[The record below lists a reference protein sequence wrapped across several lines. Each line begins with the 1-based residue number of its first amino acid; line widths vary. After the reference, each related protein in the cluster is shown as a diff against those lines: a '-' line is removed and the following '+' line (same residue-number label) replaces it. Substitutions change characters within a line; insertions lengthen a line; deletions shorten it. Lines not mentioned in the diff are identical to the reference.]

1 MLHFGNA
8 LYSSARSTMANAS
21 DSDSED
27 WGFESLRA
35 DHFNFAENKI
45 FEYLGGA
52 CSAPRENAMKLNFKN
67 DEFKIMQIADTQEGS
82 KVSPDTLNLI
92 NTAIEREKTD
102 LIVYSG
108 DQIWGKS
115 SFGGNTEKVER
126 VLRALTEPAF
136 SRKIPFAVCFGNHD
150 RQVGLSNEEQ
160 FEIYKKFDCF
170 IGESTPGIDGCANQ
184 VIEICS
190 GDRPAFLLYLIDSH
204 TNLKIGYDNV
214 HQNQIEWYKKTRD
227 EYEKQYGATV
237 PSIVIQHI
245 PVPEVMDLLI
255 EVKKGTKGAVQG
267 FRNHA
272 GKWYILN
279 PDKVNKNGFMKESP
293 ADPMENSGEFAAM
306 AEKGDVKGIY
316 FGHDHNN
323 SFNGKVCGIDLGYTQ
338 GAGFHVY
345 GPGKDRGIRM
355 INLKKDG
362 TYSTYDLRYRDIIG
376 NKVKEKIRFA
386 ILQIMPT
393 NVYDAVSR
401 GLKIAAVLLAVIIA
415 AILLKFLF

>member
-1 MLHFGNA
+1 MTRDGRKINVYANIGSPEDVDKVLLNDAGGIGLF
-8 LYSSARSTMANAS
+8 RS
-21 DSDSED
+21 E
-27 WGFESLRA
+27 FL
-35 DHFNFAENKI
+35 
-45 FEYLGGA
+45 YLG
-52 CSAPRENAMKLNFKN
+52 RE
-67 DEFKIMQIADTQEGS
+67 DYPSE
-82 KVSPDTLNLI
+82 
-92 NTAIEREKTD
+92 
-102 LIVYSG
+102 
-108 DQIWGKS
+108 
-115 SFGGNTEKVER
+115 
-126 VLRALTEPAF
+126 
-136 SRKIPFAVCFGNHD
+136 
-150 RQVGLSNEEQ
+150 EEQ

-170 IGESTPGIDGCANQ
+170 IGKSTPGIDGCANQ

-190 GDRPAFLLYLIDSH
+190 GERPAFLLYLIDSH

-245 PVPEVMDLLI
+245 PVPEVTDLLI

-345 GPGKDRGIRM
+345 GPGKDRGVRM